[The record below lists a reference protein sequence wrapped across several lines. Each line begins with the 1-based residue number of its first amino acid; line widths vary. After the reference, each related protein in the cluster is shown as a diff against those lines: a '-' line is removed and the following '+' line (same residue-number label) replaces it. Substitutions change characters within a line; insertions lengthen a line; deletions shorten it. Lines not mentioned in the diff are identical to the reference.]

1 MLVGLLF
8 FLLYSIVVDCDHFTI
23 IIYDF
28 AILSFD
34 PSSILL
40 CVQCGYVLCRFF
52 VALLC
57 NSTYFP
63 WLLWLC
69 AIDMVSFFGRVFCGI
84 RLLFGVCLCVFVCD
98 SWFVNSFIYVFFF
111 VWTLLWLIR
120 FDDGGNIEL
129 SIVNEYLLSD
139 FIHSFSDLSVYFAFE
154 GVFVCY
160 SQFIISTFVF
170 VCLFSLLHVLSV
182 FVQLGLYFI
191 SIKVILC
198 LCRVDDDDL
207 CPPKFFPYAFSG
219 SLALT
224 MLL

>member
-154 GVFVCY
+154 GVFAILNSSY
-160 SQFIISTFVF
+160 QLSFLF
-170 VCLFSLLHVLSV
+170 VCLVYCMFYLYLCSLGYILFPSKLSFACV
-182 FVQLGLYFI
+182 ELTMMICVH
-191 SIKVILC
+191 
-198 LCRVDDDDL
+198 RN
-207 CPPKFFPYAFSG
+207 FFP
-219 SLALT
+219 
-224 MLL
+224 MLFLDR